1 MSMKRKNVEKSRA
14 LRRKRKTHRETST
27 TGLGPESSDGELE
40 EELSDDDA
48 PDWKGKRR
56 VGGSLFHMLCSMS
69 KRAVCDR
76 ETGVN

>member
-27 TGLGPESSDGELE
+27 TGLGPESSDGELG

-48 PDWKGKRR
+48 PD
-56 VGGSLFHMLCSMS
+56 
-69 KRAVCDR
+69 
-76 ETGVN
+76 